1 MALLPGPAVEVRL
14 GLTRML
20 HALDDERE
28 TLKSSRDDDRVLDV
42 LLEMDDLELVIL
54 RALESFEPPSGSA

>member
-1 MALLPGPAVEVRL
+1 
-14 GLTRML
+14 ML
-20 HALDDERE
+20 HALDDERA